1 MDTSTINIAERVKDA
16 RRDAKLTQTEL
27 GKRIGKSKQWVS
39 ELERGNIKLSFL
51 SEFSYDVLE
60 KFNVGIIERRCYKFD
75 SVFIKRLA
83 CIIVSYWCDR

>member
-39 ELERGNIKLSFL
+39 EQERGNIKLSFEMAV
-51 SEFSYDVLE
+51 SISNACNKTTEF
-60 KFNVGIIERRCYKFD
+60 FCH
-75 SVFIKRLA
+75 
-83 CIIVSYWCDR
+83 

>member
-39 ELERGNIKLSFL
+39 ELERGHIKLSFEMAV
-51 SEFSYDVLE
+51 SISNACNKTTEF
-60 KFNVGIIERRCYKFD
+60 FCH
-75 SVFIKRLA
+75 
-83 CIIVSYWCDR
+83 

>member
-39 ELERGNIKLSFL
+39 ELERGNIKLSL
-51 SEFSYDVLE
+51 EMAISISNACNKTTEF
-60 KFNVGIIERRCYKFD
+60 FCH
-75 SVFIKRLA
+75 
-83 CIIVSYWCDR
+83 

>member
-39 ELERGNIKLSFL
+39 ELERGNIKLSFEMAV
-51 SEFSYDVLE
+51 SISNACNKTTEFFLPLKSI
-60 KFNVGIIERRCYKFD
+60 NN
-75 SVFIKRLA
+75 
-83 CIIVSYWCDR
+83 

>member
-39 ELERGNIKLSFL
+39 ELERGNIKLSFEMAI
-51 SEFSYDVLE
+51 SISNACNTEF
-60 KFNVGIIERRCYKFD
+60 FCH
-75 SVFIKRLA
+75 
-83 CIIVSYWCDR
+83 

>member
-39 ELERGNIKLSFL
+39 ELERGNIKLSFEMAL
-51 SEFSYDVLE
+51 SISNASNKTTEF
-60 KFNVGIIERRCYKFD
+60 FCH
-75 SVFIKRLA
+75 
-83 CIIVSYWCDR
+83 

>member
-39 ELERGNIKLSFL
+39 ELERGNIKLSFEMAI
-51 SEFSYDVLE
+51 SISNACNKTTEF
-60 KFNVGIIERRCYKFD
+60 FCH
-75 SVFIKRLA
+75 
-83 CIIVSYWCDR
+83 

>member
-39 ELERGNIKLSFL
+39 ELERGNIKLSFEMAV
-51 SEFSYDVLE
+51 SIS
-60 KFNVGIIERRCYKFD
+60 N
-75 SVFIKRLA
+75 A
-83 CIIVSYWCDR
+83 CNKTTEIFCH

>member
-39 ELERGNIKLSFL
+39 ELERGNIKLSFEMAI
-51 SEFSYDVLE
+51 SISNACNKTAEF
-60 KFNVGIIERRCYKFD
+60 FCH
-75 SVFIKRLA
+75 
-83 CIIVSYWCDR
+83 

>member
-39 ELERGNIKLSFL
+39 ELARGNIKVSFEMAV
-51 SEFSYDVLE
+51 SISNACNKTTEF
-60 KFNVGIIERRCYKFD
+60 FCH
-75 SVFIKRLA
+75 
-83 CIIVSYWCDR
+83 

>member
-39 ELERGNIKLSFL
+39 ELERGNIKLSFEMAV
-51 SEFSYDVLE
+51 SISNACNKTTEF
-60 KFNVGIIERRCYKFD
+60 FCR
-75 SVFIKRLA
+75 
-83 CIIVSYWCDR
+83 